1 MSKRTDATVNGISLD
16 TVRSYCRRKYNELRQ
31 TERCHPSHTASHVMM
46 MAQKHYKDLG
56 TFGVEGWC
64 DQSGSIG
71 SHGINYLNT
80 GDSYCPT
87 IFFDSDKERFYVSNW
102 EYEAIRWEKKHGE
115 IRF

>member
-1 MSKRTDATVNGISLD
+1 MSKRTDATVNGIRLD

-31 TERCHPSHTASHVMM
+31 TELCHPSHTASQAMM
-46 MAQKHYKDLG
+46 MAQKHYKDLE

-64 DQSGSIG
+64 DQSDSIG
-71 SHGINYLNT
+71 SHGIQYLNT

-87 IFFDSDKERFYVSNW
+87 IFFDSHNERFYVSNW
-102 EYEAIRWEKKHGE
+102 EHEAIRWEKKHGE